1 MLKTTENPPT
11 RSPWA
16 ETIRHLPGRWWVAHT
31 KSRFEKAFAWDLVR
45 RRIGHFLPLV
55 ERVTRSGGR
64 KRRVMSP
71 LFPSYVFFCGDEA
84 ARHTAL
90 TTNRLCQVLPVSSQ
104 TKLVT
109 ELSAIELVLA
119 SQVKLDPHPF
129 AATGRQC
136 RVKSG
141 PFEGLEGVVLYRN
154 DVTRLV
160 LQVSFLGQ
168 GASIEIDTDLLEPAN

>member
-1 MLKTTENPPT
+1 
-11 RSPWA
+11 
-16 ETIRHLPGRWWVAHT
+16 
-31 KSRFEKAFAWDLVR
+31 
-45 RRIGHFLPLV
+45 
-55 ERVTRSGGR
+55 
-64 KRRVMSP
+64 MSP